1 MSRIGKK
8 PVAIPAG
15 VEVKMENGIITVKGP
30 KGELTQPVDEKL
42 VSVKIEDG
50 NVIVERDDDTK
61 EKRSAHGL
69 YRTLIHN
76 MVSGV
81 TEGFEKKLELVGVG
95 YRVEKKG
102 DTLVLNLGYSHPIE
116 MKDPEGITTEVPS
129 QTEIIIKG
137 IDKEQVGNYA
147 AVIRKH
153 RPPEPYKGKGIKYT
167 GEVIIRKEGKSGAK

>member
-50 NVIVERDDDTK
+50 NVIVERDSDVK

-69 YRTLIHN
+69 YRTLINN
-76 MVSGV
+76 MVHGV

-102 DTLVLNLGYSHPIE
+102 DVLVLNLGYSHPIE
-116 MKDPEGITTEVPS
+116 MKDPEGITTEAPS
-129 QTEIIIKG
+129 QSALCTEMWDRDLCSSPLASSSTRRRACG
-137 IDKEQVGNYA
+137 WAG
-147 AVIRKH
+147 
-153 RPPEPYKGKGIKYT
+153 
-167 GEVIIRKEGKSGAK
+167 S